1 MKNRR
6 YKRGKPLHY
15 NVSDQLRYAGELRRL
30 VEKMTEETE
39 REIKKFFSTPVA
51 EKYFVADAGIADSAQ
66 SMIDRLKSKF
76 FKSFSEK
83 AFEFAEKMAE
93 KTVRSSAIA
102 LESSFE
108 KLVESRAINMN
119 FIPKE
124 LKQGI
129 KSVINENVSLITG
142 VSEEY
147 FKNIT
152 SAVMTSITTGGGVD
166 SLIKNLKRKYEFI
179 DAKARNIAFDQT
191 RKAYNV
197 VNKQRMT
204 AAGYDEFEWLHS
216 GGGMHPRKSHLA
228 MNGKIYSFDKLP
240 IINQEQVD
248 SGYEAPVQGIPGQA
262 INCGCTMIPVYRL
275 PDGERL

>member
-1 MKNRR
+1 MKNKK

-15 NVSDQLRYAGELRRL
+15 NISDQLQYAGELRRL
-30 VEKMTEETE
+30 VEKMRNETE
-39 REIKKFFSTPVA
+39 REIKKFFGTPVA
-51 EKYFVADAGIADSAQ
+51 EKYFIADAGIADSAQ
-66 SMIDRLKSKF
+66 SMINKLKSKF
-76 FKSFSEK
+76 FKIFSEK
-83 AFEFAEKMAE
+83 AFEFTEKMAE

-142 VSEEY
+142 ISEEY

-166 SLIKNLKRKYEFI
+166 SLIKNLKRKYELT
-179 DAKARNIAFDQT
+179 DTKARNIAFDQT
-191 RKAYNV
+191 RKAYNAI
-197 VNKQRMT
+197 NKQRMT
-204 AAGYDEFEWLHS
+204 AVGYDEFEWLHS

-240 IINQEQVD
+240 VINQEQVD
-248 SGYEAPVQGIPGQA
+248 KGYEAPVHGIPGQA

-275 PDGERL
+275 PTGE